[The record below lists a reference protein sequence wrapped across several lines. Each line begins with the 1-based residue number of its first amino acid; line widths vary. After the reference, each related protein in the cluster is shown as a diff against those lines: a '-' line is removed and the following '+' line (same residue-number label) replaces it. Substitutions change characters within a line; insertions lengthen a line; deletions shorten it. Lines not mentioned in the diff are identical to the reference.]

1 MKLLLP
7 DKTKDLVWFRSVY
20 PGVSLQQIDRKN
32 GKVKKG
38 RTWKEHQEEEYNI
51 IDKCKILN

>member
-1 MKLLLP
+1 MKLLPP

-38 RTWKEHQEEEYNI
+38 PTWKKHQDGEYNI
-51 IDKCKILN
+51 IDKYKILN